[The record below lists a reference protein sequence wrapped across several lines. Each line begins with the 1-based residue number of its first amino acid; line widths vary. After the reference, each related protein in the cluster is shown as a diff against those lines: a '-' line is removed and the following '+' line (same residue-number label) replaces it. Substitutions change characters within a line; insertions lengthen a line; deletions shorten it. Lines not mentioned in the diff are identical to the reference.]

1 MTELLIAAFLF
12 FLPAGIANM
21 FPVLAARTPLLRK
34 WNSPL
39 DFGKTFRGKRIFGA
53 NKTWR
58 GLITGT
64 LAGGLTGV
72 LLQSFI
78 HKYGITAI
86 GLSFVTG
93 SLMGFGALLGDAVES
108 FIKRQK
114 GIDPGA
120 SWFPFDQIDYIIG
133 GLIFVYPVT
142 FTLLLP
148 ALVVTIMVIYFGLH
162 IMTSYIGY
170 RVGLKTRPI

>member
-1 MTELLIAAFLF
+1 MNLLLIAFLF

-21 FPVLAARTPLLRK
+21 VPMLAARLPLLKK
-34 WNSPL
+34 WNTPL
-39 DFGKTFRGKRIFGA
+39 DFGRTYKGKRIFGT
-53 NKTWR
+53 NKTCR
-58 GLITGT
+58 GLVFGT
-64 LAGGLTGV
+64 LAGGLTAV

-78 HKYGITAI
+78 LQYGIAAI
-86 GLSFVTG
+86 SLSFAAG

-114 GIDPGA
+114 GIEPGA

-133 GLIFVYPVT
+133 GLLFVYPIT

-148 ALVVTIMVIYFGLH
+148 ALVAAILVIYFGLH
-162 IMTSYIGY
+162 IAASYVGY
-170 RVGLKTRPI
+170 LMGLKARPI